1 MEENKEYHE
10 EIMKKEETINNDEKN
25 HDQEKKDNVIHEPNK
40 SKAYPIRN
48 FLKEIKRITWP
59 MSKKNWLY
67 FFLVFVFII
76 FLVIIFAI
84 VSWCTNQI
92 WNMIGAN

>member
-10 EIMKKEETINNDEKN
+10 EIIKKEETINNDEKN

-48 FLKEIKRITWP
+48 FLKEIKRIT
-59 MSKKNWLY
+59 
-67 FFLVFVFII
+67 
-76 FLVIIFAI
+76 
-84 VSWCTNQI
+84 
-92 WNMIGAN
+92 